1 MQKYEVRRKDGV
13 FEMIDEA
20 RHPSHPSTPAL
31 LGAWL
36 WAEEIRLRRS
46 NLDPSWPL
54 SGNSWASPTSRNFGT
69 LLKEPCRG
77 AAIGDSL
84 AFPDSTAPTNRN
96 GAAESYCV
104 AESLSRS
111 LGSVRISP
119 LRLPDPWPVGCH
131 GAPSRHRNFSGTFY
145 RDPACPMHNLEG
157 GDASRHWAQHS
168 RSMQCMAKQ
177 EERAR
182 RQEGLGN
189 HVSGNQQRNAIVR
202 LSDRIS
208 LYLYAQPDFN
218 TQAGHASPRI
228 RANNICLV
236 A

>member
-1 MQKYEVRRKDGV
+1 MLSDVTPCLGPGRTPPRLSVVTGHWTPPDNLINKRASWPFCRLQLANVSTTRSGGLCYETAAHTWDTPKRGNGVEITEKESGTKGGMQKYEVRRKDGV

-77 AAIGDSL
+77 AAIGDSG
-84 AFPDSTAPTNRN
+84 FI
-96 GAAESYCV
+96 G
-104 AESLSRS
+104 
-111 LGSVRISP
+111 
-119 LRLPDPWPVGCH
+119 
-131 GAPSRHRNFSGTFY
+131 FSGFHGTHKPKW
-145 RDPACPMHNLEG
+145 R
-157 GDASRHWAQHS
+157 SR
-168 RSMQCMAKQ
+168 
-177 EERAR
+177 
-182 RQEGLGN
+182 
-189 HVSGNQQRNAIVR
+189 VSE
-202 LSDRIS
+202 
-208 LYLYAQPDFN
+208 PF
-218 TQAGHASPRI
+218 PRF
-228 RANNICLV
+228 RPNFTPSA